1 LPFTSEDQASDSRG
15 FRLLLLALLV
25 TTLAYLATLHFGFV
39 YDDEPQIVLNTTLT
53 TWKTLPTLFLAHSWK
68 FLLPDWAGN
77 YYRPVFMTWLLV
89 NRMIIGLNPVYW
101 HATTVLL
108 HLIATAMAY
117 VVARQLMHNS
127 VRAGFVALLFGLH
140 PIHIE
145 TVAWVSGVTDSLM
158 AIFAFAAFWA
168 WVKGERSPDQLV
180 FYRVLAAIMFALAC
194 LTKETALF
202 LPIVIIAY
210 DVIFARDERTWA
222 GLARSA
228 IRVWPLWAIAAAYLV
243 ARAFALRGL
252 IHSGRVPLLYN
263 VLTTPTILWGYM
275 RRLVWPVRMTVF
287 YDTPPVTSVLQWR
300 FWLPVLA
307 WVVVLILAWRI
318 AKRSRMFA
326 ISVVWIFVFLAPAIL
341 GLPAFMIGEW
351 VHDRYLYLPSFGFC
365 LLLVHLVS
373 QLPSRRDLFGL
384 PAAPT
389 AVVLVIAA
397 AMSFATA
404 WEQTYWANGFLL
416 FARGV
421 NISPRSSWAKSHL
434 GNELLRM
441 GDRENAERQYREALS
456 IEPDNWKNNVA
467 FGLVLY
473 YTGQYKLADE
483 QLSRSSALM
492 PNDSNQYF
500 YQGLCRFNLG
510 NFTGAEDAFRKSLK
524 VDSRRPRYHFWL
536 GFALEKQGRIDEAR
550 KQFETELKEHPD
562 TDTLAADHL
571 RKFAADSSKK

>member
-1 LPFTSEDQASDSRG
+1 
-15 FRLLLLALLV
+15 
-25 TTLAYLATLHFGFV
+25 
-39 YDDEPQIVLNTTLT
+39 
-53 TWKTLPTLFLAHSWK
+53 
-68 FLLPDWAGN
+68 
-77 YYRPVFMTWLLV
+77 
-89 NRMIIGLNPVYW
+89 
-101 HATTVLL
+101 
-108 HLIATAMAY
+108 
-117 VVARQLMHNS
+117 
-127 VRAGFVALLFGLH
+127 
-140 PIHIE
+140 
-145 TVAWVSGVTDSLM
+145 M
-158 AIFAFAAFWA
+158 AIFAFAAFSA
-168 WVKGERSPDQLV
+168 WIKAERSPGQVVL
-180 FYRVLAAIMFALAC
+180 YRSIAAVMFALAC
-194 LTKETALF
+194 LTKETALL
-202 LPIVIIAY
+202 LPIVIVTY
-210 DVIFARDERTWA
+210 DVLFAHDERTWA
-222 GLARSA
+222 GVTRST
-228 IRVWPLWAIAAAYLV
+228 IRIWPLWAIAVAYMV

-287 YDTPPVTSVLQWR
+287 YDTPPVTSMLQWR

-307 WVVVLILAWRI
+307 WIVVLILAWRI
-318 AKRSRMFA
+318 AKRSRIFA
-326 ISVVWIFVFLAPAIL
+326 ISMVWIFVFLTPAIL

-365 LLLVHLVS
+365 LLLVHLIS

-384 PAAPT
+384 PAATT
-389 AVVLVIAA
+389 AIVLVIAA
-397 AMSFATA
+397 AMAFDTA

-441 GDRENAERQYREALS
+441 GDRESAEKQYREALS

-467 FGLVLY
+467 FGLLLY
-473 YTGQYKLADE
+473 YTGQFKLADE
-483 QLSRSSALM
+483 QLTKSIALM

-500 YQGLCRFNLG
+500 YQGLSRFNLE
-510 NFTGAEDAFRKSLK
+510 NFTGAEDAFRKALK

-550 KQFETELKEHPD
+550 NQFETELREHPD

-571 RKFAADSSKK
+571 RKLSAPAPAASKK